1 MAGPRTG
8 PNRCEPTSD
17 WRCPVPTAHVNQD
30 LNVEIDVVVQRS
42 ALTERIREQSP
53 GSQLIPPHAWRITAK
68 QLGGLIDALL
78 AALASSDIR
87 GPLAD
92 LAGID
97 PIAVPQP
104 RVMHLVT
111 ARPITDVL
119 DTAGLRLI
127 PNAGTSK
134 GAHLLA
140 DPARDLA
147 DEGDRRDQVTAW
159 LTQIALDAGLW
170 GMEQHLRRLALSQTD
185 A

>member
-1 MAGPRTG
+1 MA
-8 PNRCEPTSD
+8 D
-17 WRCPVPTAHVNQD
+17 H
-30 LNVEIDVVVQRS
+30 
-42 ALTERIREQSP
+42 
-53 GSQLIPPHAWRITAK
+53 AK
-68 QLGGLIDALL
+68 QFGGLIDALL
-78 AALASSDIR
+78 ASLASSDIR

-119 DTAGLRLI
+119 DTAGLGLI
-127 PNAGTSK
+127 PNAGTSM
-134 GAHLLA
+134 GTHLLT

-147 DEGDRRDQVTAW
+147 DEDDRREQVTAW
-159 LTQIALDAGLW
+159 LTLIALDAGLW
-170 GMEQHLRRLALSQTD
+170 RMEQRLRRQTD